1 MFLLILSKDYYLRY
15 ELRRETRLILLYSHL
30 SIADS
35 VVIVKVNFVLILL
48 LFRYEIIK
56 MMVRSEIS
64 FFFA

>member
-1 MFLLILSKDYYLRY
+1 MLSKDYYLRY

>member
-1 MFLLILSKDYYLRY
+1 MLSNDYYLRY

-48 LFRYEIIK
+48 LFRYEVIK